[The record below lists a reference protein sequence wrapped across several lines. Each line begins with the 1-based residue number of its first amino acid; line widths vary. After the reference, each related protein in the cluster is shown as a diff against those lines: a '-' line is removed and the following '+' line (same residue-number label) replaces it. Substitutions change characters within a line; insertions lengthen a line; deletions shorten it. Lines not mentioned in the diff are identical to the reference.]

1 MAISKA
7 WLALSALVGA
17 GIALMTTA
25 TTRSGGRNSP
35 PAETRQSVEVA
46 THEQP
51 SRPITLQ
58 ASPGRMEALEQEVA
72 RLRDRRDAHD
82 EPAPQPP
89 DDPEED
95 RKRVEARFAEFERH
109 LQAEP
114 VDPAWSGGATE
125 SLRSDLGAAA
135 RADGFD
141 LVAVECRTATCRAT
155 LRWSSYDA
163 AVRTGMHLPERAMPG
178 LNCAKSI
185 WLKEPSNPSEPY
197 SGNLFLDCSEQRAG
211 TTDVIR

>member
-1 MAISKA
+1 MATSKA

-17 GIALMTTA
+17 GAALITTA
-25 TTRSGGRNSP
+25 TTRSGERNSP
-35 PAETRQSVEVA
+35 PAEEHPSIEVA

-51 SRPITLQ
+51 SRPITPQ
-58 ASPGRMEALEQEVA
+58 AAPGRVEALEQEVA
-72 RLRDRRDAHD
+72 RLRDRGDAHD
-82 EPAPQPP
+82 APAPP

-95 RKRVEARFAEFERH
+95 RRRVAARFAEFERH

-114 VDPAWSGGATE
+114 VDPAWSGGAAE
-125 SLRSDLGAAA
+125 SLRGDLGAAA
-135 RADGFD
+135 RSDGFD
-141 LVAVECRTATCRAT
+141 LVAVECRTETCRAT
-155 LRWSSYDA
+155 LRWSSYEA
-163 AVRTGMHLPERAMPG
+163 AVRTGMHLPERAIPG

-185 WLKEPSNPSEPY
+185 WLEEPSNPSEPY